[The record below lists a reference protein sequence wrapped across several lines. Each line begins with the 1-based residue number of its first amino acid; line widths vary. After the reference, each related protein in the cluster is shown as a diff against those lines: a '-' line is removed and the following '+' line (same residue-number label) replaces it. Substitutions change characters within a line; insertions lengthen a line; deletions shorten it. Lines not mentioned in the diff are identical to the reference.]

1 MLACACYAK
10 SVLSSGKRPLAGSL
24 SCCQAEA
31 RCLTMA
37 DLQAQVC
44 FAKLRAADQV
54 TLLSPLLYRVQLQC
68 CPKQLFTTAVR
79 IHHSRSQL
87 TCDMSSIGL
96 GENDCFDM
104 ET

>member
-1 MLACACYAK
+1 M
-10 SVLSSGKRPLAGSL
+10 
-24 SCCQAEA
+24 
-31 RCLTMA
+31 MA

-68 CPKQLFTTAVR
+68 CPRQSFTTAVS
-79 IHHSRSQL
+79 IHHSHSQP

-96 GENDCFDM
+96 GGNDCFDM